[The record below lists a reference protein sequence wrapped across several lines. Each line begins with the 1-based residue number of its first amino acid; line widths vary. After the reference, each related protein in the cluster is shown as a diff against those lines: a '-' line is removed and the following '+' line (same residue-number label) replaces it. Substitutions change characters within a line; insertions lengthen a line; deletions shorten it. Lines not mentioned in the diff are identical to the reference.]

1 LRIIVYSKSDMAG
14 RNIAQHLRTDISFRE
29 APAGEYPFPA
39 WKGGDIL
46 LVETTARLVELDMD
60 TRGAQWLL
68 CLSRHRSESGKRCL
82 TVHTPGN
89 LTGSAELGGN
99 PSQVGISNPRLQ
111 TRLLAELKEERDSMG
126 ITEEVTVEATH
137 HGPTSVPCPITF
149 IEIGSNEDAWGD
161 TRLGQCVARAIE
173 RALSNDRPS
182 PPSAMGVGG
191 GHYPEKFTN
200 LMLEGRYS
208 VGHIVP
214 KYAMTAGMA
223 PEMFSSCIE
232 RSSGGIAAAIVD
244 WKGTPSAHKGH
255 LKALTT
261 SLGIELI
268 RV

>member
-1 LRIIVYSKSDMAG
+1 LRIIVYSQSDLAG
-14 RNIAQHLRTDISFRE
+14 RNIAQHLRVDMSLQE
-29 APAGEYPFPA
+29 VPPGEGSFPA

-46 LVETTARLVELDMD
+46 LLETRARLIELDMD

-68 CLSRHRSESGKRCL
+68 CLSRHRSESGRRCL

-89 LTGSAELGGN
+89 LTESAELGGT
-99 PSQVGISNPRLQ
+99 PSQIGISNPPLQ

-126 ITEEVTVEATH
+126 IADEVTVEATH
-137 HGPTSVPCPITF
+137 HGPTSLPCPITF
-149 IEIGSNEDAWGD
+149 IEIGSDEGAWGD

-173 RALSNDRPS
+173 RSLLNGHPS
-182 PPSAMGVGG
+182 PPSAIGVGG

-200 LMLEGRYS
+200 LMLEGRFS

-214 KYAMTAGMA
+214 KYAMTAGMV

-232 RSSGGIAAAIVD
+232 RSWGGIAAAIVD
-244 WKGTPSAHKGH
+244 WKGTPSAHKEY
-255 LKALTT
+255 LKALTK
-261 SLGIELI
+261 SLGIELV